1 MESTAFLLGE
11 PKELA
16 AGIRRF
22 RVKNKLSQSEL
33 AILSGVSL
41 RTIQHLEG
49 QRTRANSLTV
59 MRLDDL
65 MRRYERARKGKAVA

>member
-1 MESTAFLLGE
+1 MESTSFLLGK
-11 PKELA
+11 PKDVS

-22 RVKNKLSQSEL
+22 RVKHELSQSEL

-41 RTIQHLEG
+41 RTIQYLEG

-65 MRRYERARKGKAVA
+65 MRKYDRAAKKVVTA